1 MQINIIRIIFIFS
14 SLFVGIIGLLLNYME
29 SYLPCVITRTYRYG
43 KFSVDKYQPLV
54 AKVEV
59 PKRWFKH
66 FYIFAAPASSY
77 VLYLVICKYLW
88 NDNISKNVIWIL
100 DICLGSFRQALVSPE
115 STFIATVLLTLH
127 CWKRFYETHFVNIF
141 SDKMM
146 NISHYIIGHYHYVGT
161 LICIIGESKG
171 FVEGSEGNF
180 SWKKITYLQLI
191 CAIIFVLSSCVQF
204 RTNLILN
211 KLRRNKD
218 GKINSTTYKIP
229 HGGLFKYI
237 SGALQ
242 LTEIII
248 YITLSII
255 LWQSSTYHYVT
266 TWVLINQTSTAVL
279 THRWYIETFKNYP
292 TSRKILLPYIF

>member
-1 MQINIIRIIFIFS
+1 MQINITRIIFIFNS
-14 SLFVGIIGLLLNYME
+14 VFTGIFGLLLNYVE
-29 SYLPCVITRTYRYG
+29 FCLPSLITRTYRYG
-43 KFSVDKYQPLV
+43 KFSVNTYHPLV

-66 FYIFAAPASSY
+66 FYIFAAPTSSY

-88 NDNISKNVIWIL
+88 KDNISENVIWIL

-146 NISHYIIGHYHYVGT
+146 NILHYMIGLYHYVGT
-161 LICIIGESKG
+161 LICIIGESEG
-171 FVEGSEGNF
+171 FVKGLKGNF

-191 CAIIFVLSSCVQF
+191 CAIIFVLSSYVQL
-204 RTNLILN
+204 RTNLILS
-211 KLRRNKD
+211 KLRQNKD

-266 TWVLINQTSTAVL
+266 MWVLINQ
-279 THRWYIETFKNYP
+279 
-292 TSRKILLPYIF
+292 